1 MDAIGVL
8 LGVNMN
14 PQVSPDGQI
23 HNTNDLSG
31 IIGEPKKAT
40 ITELPPDPVP
50 PKEKKIESQA
60 KKEKIVE
67 SLNLTDSEKKVVRR
81 HF

>member
-23 HNTNDLSG
+23 HNTNDLSQ
-31 IIGEPKKAT
+31 IIGEPKKAPT
-40 ITELPPDPVP
+40 KDLPKDLPP
-50 PKEKKIESQA
+50 KKAKNESQA
-60 KKEKIVE
+60 GKEKIADN
-67 SLNLTDSEKKVVRR
+67 LNLTDSEKKVFRR